1 MKTQLSEICTFKEKQ
16 KERDKLTTC
25 RSIDNFFFKEK
36 RALICGFILAFVVE
50 ITLFLSRS
58 ITVLTVIDKMW
69 RVLQLINH

>member
-16 KERDKLTTC
+16 KERDKLTTLQ
-25 RSIDNFFFKEK
+25 SIDNFFFKEK
-36 RALICGFILAFVVE
+36 SALICGFILAFMVE